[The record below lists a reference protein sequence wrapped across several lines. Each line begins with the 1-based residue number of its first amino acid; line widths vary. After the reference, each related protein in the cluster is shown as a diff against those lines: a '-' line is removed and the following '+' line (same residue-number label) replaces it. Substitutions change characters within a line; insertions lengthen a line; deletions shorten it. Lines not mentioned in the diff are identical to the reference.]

1 MAIFKFWLLA
11 LLGSLG
17 LMGCSSLPPDT
28 ADPFSAIEQ
37 QQLAVRDITL
47 DLTEDDR
54 RARVDELLQ
63 QTLSPVQAMELLLI
77 NSPRVRAELADLG
90 IARALELQAGLLSNP
105 SFGIGALRPEG
116 GGRWQLDAGISQSI
130 LDIFTRPLRQQLAD
144 AEFTA
149 AQITLHQ
156 RLNQQ
161 LYQMQ
166 LQYYKTLAAN
176 ELAQQ
181 HNAQYQAAEANLS
194 LAQSLFDAGNIPE
207 RHLLQYQLDAQAQ
220 IRQKYEAETSARQQ
234 LTTLG
239 ALLGFDSSTLIKL
252 PKQLPKL
259 SDTDS
264 FDRAELLTIAM
275 QQRHDLQLARAQV
288 HATENALALQNKT
301 GAFTEIE
308 VGANVERESDGSYKA
323 GPEIAFSLPIFDR
336 GHARV
341 QRAQAA
347 IQRSKALLQA
357 QEIQTEAD
365 ISSSLDALASARASV
380 EQIEQTSLP
389 LQRKVQTLK
398 LREYNFMLSS
408 AFELIQFK
416 QQEFDLLRERT
427 KALLAYWQARSELSL
442 AIGQSLPVAFERD
455 NEHDDE
461 HRNEHPPEH
470 QSEKPAQEKPAE
482 ETDHSMHHHGGHH
495 HD

>member
-1 MAIFKFWLLA
+1 MATFKYWLLA

-17 LMGCSSLPPDT
+17 LLGCSSLPPDT

-37 QQLAVRDITL
+37 QQLSVADITL
-47 DLTEDDR
+47 DLTERDR
-54 RARVDELLQ
+54 QARVNELLQ
-63 QTLSPVQAMELLLI
+63 QTLRPAQAMELLLI
-77 NSPRVRAELADLG
+77 NSPKVRAELAELG
-90 IARALELQAGLLSNP
+90 IAQARELQAGLLSNP
-105 SFGIGALRPEG
+105 SVGIGALRPEG

-161 LYQMQ
+161 LYQAQ
-166 LQYYKTLAAN
+166 HQYYKTLATN
-176 ELAQQ
+176 ELVQQRSAQQ
-181 HNAQYQAAEANLS
+181 QAAEASLS

-207 RHLLQYQLDAQAQ
+207 RHLLQYQLDLQAQ
-220 IRQKYEAETSARQQ
+220 MRQRQEAEMSARQQ
-234 LTTLG
+234 SITLG
-239 ALLGFDSSTLIKL
+239 ALLGFDSDTPL
-252 PKQLPKL
+252 QLPRQL
-259 SDTDS
+259 PRLPAADN
-264 FDRAELLTIAM
+264 FDRAELLAIAT

-288 HATENALALQNKT
+288 QATENALALQHKT

-308 VGANVERESDGSYKA
+308 VGTNVERESDGSYKA
-323 GPEIAFSLPIFDR
+323 GPEIAFGLPLFDR
-336 GHARV
+336 GHARI
-341 QRAQAA
+341 QRARAA

-365 ISSSLDALASARASV
+365 ITSALDALASARASV

-389 LQRKVQTLK
+389 LQRKVQALK

-427 KALLAYWQARSELSL
+427 DALLAYWQARSELTL
-442 AIGQSLPVAFERD
+442 ATGQSLPLKSNHEPAED
-455 NEHDDE
+455 NATSV
-461 HRNEHPPEH
+461 
-470 QSEKPAQEKPAE
+470 QPAQPAPE
-482 ETDHSMHHHGGHH
+482 IDHSKHHHGGHH